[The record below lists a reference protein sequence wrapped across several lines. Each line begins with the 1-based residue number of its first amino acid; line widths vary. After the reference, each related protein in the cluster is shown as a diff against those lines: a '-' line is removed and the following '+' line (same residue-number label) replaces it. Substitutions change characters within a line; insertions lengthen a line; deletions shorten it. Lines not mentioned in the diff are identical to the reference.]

1 MRFIFDKLDYI
12 IEKKTCKAQYGVI
25 KMIIDINTELRDFTY
40 ITSVYKCI
48 ANYNLKGHQIGRK
61 IGDMLE
67 ILTMGAVFQNP
78 QLVKRL
84 STEEKLEGYTTA
96 GHKVEFGFFN
106 SNQGIRQLFGAIE
119 CKCVGVEETT
129 SGKNNCHLRKI
140 KTNEFFTIEF
150 SGHWQ
155 PVPITFTLKAKRFVT
170 GGSVEVEIS
179 ANSTPAIRRSFIL
192 CLNDNIKVVI
202 DENNNCFVTT
212 PHGNMLDEIH
222 TIIRTCKTIR
232 LQNIT
237 NETATFALY
246 DCLTGPQT
254 IEKAKQAS
262 LVAMDLRKKVDGYWG
277 KEEVPAGQKHM
288 TFVHVLCEFS
298 HWEEKSRNVIKT
310 CIDHNV
316 IVPDAVIIKAFEM
329 FEDRFGSDMLN
340 KISKKEFENEQNVRQ
355 TINDILLYFENC
367 VFYDI
372 EIKKYVRFN
381 YSNSSLVVIPIV

>member
-1 MRFIFDKLDYI
+1 
-12 IEKKTCKAQYGVI
+12 
-25 KMIIDINTELRDFTY
+25 MIIDINTELRDFTY

-67 ILTMGAVFQNP
+67 ILTMGAVYQNP
-78 QLVKRL
+78 QLVERL

-106 SNQGIRQLFGAIE
+106 SNHGERQLFGAIE

-129 SGKNNCHLRKI
+129 SGKNNRHLRKI
-140 KTNEFFTIEF
+140 KKDESFTIDF
-150 SGHWQ
+150 SGRWQ
-155 PVPITFTLKAKRFVT
+155 PAPITFRLKSKKVADDF
-170 GGSVEVEIS
+170 VEVEVS
-179 ANSTPAIRRSFIL
+179 ANSSPAIRRSFNF
-192 CLNDNIKVVI
+192 CVGDNIKVVI
-202 DENNNCFVTT
+202 DENNDCLVTT
-212 PHGNMLDEIH
+212 THGNMLDEIP

-232 LQNIT
+232 LQNIS
-237 NETATFALY
+237 NGTATFALF

-277 KEEVPAGQKHM
+277 KEEVPAGKKHM

-298 HWEEKSRNVIKT
+298 HWEEKSRNVIRT

-316 IVPDAVIIKAFEM
+316 IVPDAVIIKAFEL
-329 FEDRFGSDMLN
+329 FEERFGARMLD
-340 KISKKEFENEQNVRQ
+340 KISKREFDNDLKVRQ
-355 TINDILLYFENC
+355 AINDILSYYENR

-372 EIKKYVRFN
+372 EIKKYVRFI
-381 YSNSSLVVIPIV
+381 YSNSSLVVIPVV

>member
-1 MRFIFDKLDYI
+1 
-12 IEKKTCKAQYGVI
+12 
-25 KMIIDINTELRDFTY
+25 MIIDINTELRDFTY

-67 ILTMGAVFQNP
+67 ILTMGAVYQNP
-78 QLVKRL
+78 QLVERL

-106 SNQGIRQLFGAIE
+106 SNRGERQLFGAIE

-129 SGKNNCHLRKI
+129 SGKNNRHLRKI
-140 KTNEFFTIEF
+140 KANESFTIDF
-150 SGHWQ
+150 SGRWQ
-155 PVPITFTLKAKRFVT
+155 PAPITFRLKAKTVNAN
-170 GGSVEVEIS
+170 SVDVEVS
-179 ANSTPAIRRSFIL
+179 ANSIPAVCRSFSFGVG
-192 CLNDNIKVVI
+192 DNIKVVI
-202 DENNNCFVTT
+202 DENNDCLVTT
-212 PHGNMLDEIH
+212 THGNMLDEIP

-232 LQNIT
+232 LQSIANGA
-237 NETATFALY
+237 ATFALF

-298 HWEEKSRNVIKT
+298 HWEEKSRNVIRT

-316 IVPDAVIIKAFEM
+316 IVPDAVIIKAFEL
-329 FEDRFGSDMLN
+329 FEERFGRDMLN
-340 KISKKEFENEQNVRQ
+340 KISKREFENDQRVRQ
-355 TINDILLYFENC
+355 AINDILSYYENR

-381 YSNSSLVVIPIV
+381 YSNSSLVVIPVV

>member
-1 MRFIFDKLDYI
+1 M
-12 IEKKTCKAQYGVI
+12 
-25 KMIIDINTELRDFTY
+25 KMIVDINTELRDFTY

-67 ILTMGAVFQNP
+67 ILTMGAVYQNP
-78 QLVKRL
+78 QLVERL

-106 SNQGIRQLFGAIE
+106 KSHSGRHLFGAIE

-129 SGKNNCHLRKI
+129 SGKNKRHLRKM
-140 KTNEFFTIEF
+140 KVNESFTIDF
-150 SGHWQ
+150 SGRWQ
-155 PVPITFTLKAKRFVT
+155 PAPITFRLKVKRLVNDD
-170 GGSVEVEIS
+170 SVEVDIS
-179 ANSTPAIRRSFIL
+179 ANSTPALHRSFVFTVG
-192 CLNDNIKVVI
+192 DNIKVVI
-202 DENNNCFVTT
+202 DENNDCLATT
-212 PHGNMLDEIH
+212 THGNMLDEIP
-222 TIIRTCKTIR
+222 TIIRTCKTIH
-232 LQNIT
+232 LQSISNG
-237 NETATFALY
+237 TATFALF

-277 KEEVPAGQKHM
+277 KEEVPVGQKHM

-316 IVPDAVIIKAFEM
+316 FVPDAIIIKAFEV
-329 FEDRFGSDMLN
+329 FEKKFGNHMLD
-340 KISKKEFENEQNVRQ
+340 KISKREFENDQQVRQ
-355 TINDILLYFENC
+355 AVNGILTYYENR

-381 YSNSSLVVIPIV
+381 YSNDSLVVIPVV

>member
-1 MRFIFDKLDYI
+1 
-12 IEKKTCKAQYGVI
+12 
-25 KMIIDINTELRDFTY
+25 MIIDINTELRDFTY
-40 ITSVYKCI
+40 ITNVYKCI

-67 ILTMGAVFQNP
+67 ILTMGAVYQNP
-78 QLVKRL
+78 QLVERL

-106 SNQGIRQLFGAIE
+106 TSCGVRRLFGAIE
-119 CKCVGVEETT
+119 CKCVGVEETV
-129 SGKNNCHLRKI
+129 SGKNNRHLRKI
-140 KTNEFFTIEF
+140 RAHDAFSIDF
-150 SGHWQ
+150 SGRWQ
-155 PVPITFTLKAKRFVT
+155 PVPITFLLSVKRFV
-170 GGSVEVEIS
+170 GNDCVEVDIS
-179 ANSTPAIRRSFIL
+179 ANSTPALHRSFVFTVG
-192 CLNDNIKVVI
+192 DNIKVVI
-202 DENNNCFVTT
+202 DENNDCLVTT
-212 PHGNMLDEIH
+212 AHGNMLDEIP
-222 TIIRTCKTIR
+222 TIIRICKTIR
-232 LQNIT
+232 LLNISDG
-237 NETATFALY
+237 TATFALF

-262 LVAMDLRKKVDGYWG
+262 FVAMDLRKKVDGYWG

-316 IVPDAVIIKAFEM
+316 IVPDAIIIKAFEV
-329 FEDRFGSDMLN
+329 FEERFGGHMLD
-340 KISKKEFENEQNVRQ
+340 KISKREFENDQQVRQ
-355 TINDILLYFENC
+355 AVNDILAYYENR

-381 YSNSSLVVIPIV
+381 YANDSLAVIPVM

>member
-1 MRFIFDKLDYI
+1 
-12 IEKKTCKAQYGVI
+12 
-25 KMIIDINTELRDFTY
+25 MIIDINTELRDFTY

-67 ILTMGAVFQNP
+67 ILTMGAVYQNP
-78 QLVKRL
+78 QLVERL

-106 SNQGIRQLFGAIE
+106 SNRGERQLFGAIE

-129 SGKNNCHLRKI
+129 SGKNNRHLRKI
-140 KTNEFFTIEF
+140 KANESFTIDF
-150 SGHWQ
+150 SGRWQ
-155 PVPITFTLKAKRFVT
+155 PSPITFTLKAEKVNT
-170 GGSVEVEIS
+170 NSVDVEVS
-179 ANSTPAIRRSFIL
+179 ANSTPAVRRSF
-192 CLNDNIKVVI
+192 NFDVGDNIKVVI
-202 DENNNCFVTT
+202 DENNDCLVTST
-212 PHGNMLDEIH
+212 HGNMLDEIP

-232 LQNIT
+232 LQAIT
-237 NETATFALY
+237 NGTATFALF

-298 HWEEKSRNVIKT
+298 HWEEKSRNVIIT

-316 IVPDAVIIKAFEM
+316 IVPDAVIIKAFEL
-329 FEDRFGSDMLN
+329 FEERFGGDMLN
-340 KISKKEFENEQNVRQ
+340 KISKREFENDHKVRQ
-355 TINDILLYFENC
+355 AINDILSCYENR

-381 YSNSSLVVIPIV
+381 YSNSSLVVIPMV

>member
-1 MRFIFDKLDYI
+1 
-12 IEKKTCKAQYGVI
+12 
-25 KMIIDINTELRDFTY
+25 MIIDINTELRNFTY

-67 ILTMGAVFQNP
+67 ILTMGAIYQNP

-84 STEEKLEGYTTA
+84 STEERLEGYTTA

-106 SNQGIRQLFGAIE
+106 SSRNERQLFGAIE

-129 SGKNNCHLRKI
+129 SGKNNRHLRKI
-140 KTNEFFTIEF
+140 KENESFTLDF
-150 SGHWQ
+150 SGRWQ
-155 PVPITFTLKAKRFVT
+155 PAPITFMLKANKIVNND
-170 GGSVEVEIS
+170 SVEVEIS
-179 ANSTPAIRRSFIL
+179 ANSTPVVRRSFIFSV
-192 CLNDNIKVVI
+192 NDNIKVII
-202 DENNNCFVTT
+202 DEGNNCLVTT
-212 PHGNMLDEIH
+212 THGNMLTEIP
-222 TIIRTCKTIR
+222 TIIRTCRIIR
-232 LQNIT
+232 LQNII
-237 NETATFALY
+237 NGTATFALF

-277 KEEVPAGQKHM
+277 KEEIPAGQKHM

-298 HWEEKSRNVIKT
+298 HWEEKSRNVIRT

-316 IVPDAVIIKAFEM
+316 IVPDAIIIKAFEL
-329 FEDRFGSDMLN
+329 FEEQFGGDMLN
-340 KISKKEFENEQNVRQ
+340 KISKKEFERDHKVQQ
-355 TINDILLYFENC
+355 AINDILAYYENR

-381 YSNSSLVVIPIV
+381 YSNSSLVVIPVV

>member
-1 MRFIFDKLDYI
+1 MR
-12 IEKKTCKAQYGVI
+12 
-25 KMIIDINTELRDFTY
+25 IDINTELRDFTY

-67 ILTMGAVFQNP
+67 ILTMGAVCQNP
-78 QLVKRL
+78 QLVERL

-106 SNQGIRQLFGAIE
+106 KDQNSRHLFGAIE

-129 SGKNNCHLRKI
+129 SGKNGRHLRKI
-140 KTNEFFTIEF
+140 TTNESFEIEF
-150 SGHWQ
+150 TGRWQ
-155 PVPITFTLKAKRFVT
+155 PAPVTFQLKVKRIVT
-170 GGSVEVEIS
+170 PNTVEVVIF
-179 ANSTPAIRRSFIL
+179 ANSTPEVRRTFL
-192 CLNDNIKVVI
+192 FNVGENIKIVI
-202 DENNNCFVTT
+202 DEENHCLVTT
-212 PHGNMLDEIH
+212 AHGNMLEEIP

-232 LQNIT
+232 LQSVVS
-237 NETATFALY
+237 ETAVFALF

-288 TFVHVLCEFS
+288 TFVHVICEFS
-298 HWEEKSRNVIKT
+298 HWEKKSQNVIKT

-316 IVPDAVIIKAFEM
+316 IVPDAVIIKAFEL
-329 FEDRFGSDMLN
+329 FEERFGVQMLN
-340 KISKKEFENEQNVRQ
+340 KFLRKSLNEIRMCGRRSM
-355 TINDILLYFENC
+355 IF
-367 VFYDI
+367 
-372 EIKKYVRFN
+372 
-381 YSNSSLVVIPIV
+381 